1 MFVIDLSSVTFP
13 AEMMDLD
20 VGIIYRYLLE

>member
-20 VGIIYRYLLE
+20 VGIIGTYLNN